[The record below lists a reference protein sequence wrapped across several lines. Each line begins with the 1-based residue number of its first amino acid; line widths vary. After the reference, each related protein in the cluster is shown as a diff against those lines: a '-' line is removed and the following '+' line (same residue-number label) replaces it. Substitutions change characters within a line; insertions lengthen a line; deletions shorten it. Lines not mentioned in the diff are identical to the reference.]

1 MDQNLLD
8 ALWDVMFDG
17 KSYDEVKKDIED
29 LKNKEA

>member
-17 KSYDEVKKDIED
+17 KSHDEVKKDLEK